1 MVATGRDMSTN
12 KKLFPSTNNGCSSVK
27 ADAQLAAYGAMN
39 VWGYEVDRT
48 VSHCL
53 LDSSVIAIRL
63 CPKSENSLQLIDND
77 TDTRLNQT
85 A

>member
-1 MVATGRDMSTN
+1 MAAHLS
-12 KKLFPSTNNGCSSVK
+12 KLMLKWLLTVLF
-27 ADAQLAAYGAMN
+27 
-39 VWGYEVDRT
+39 WGHEVDRT

-63 CPKSENSLQLIDND
+63 CPKSENSLHLTDNY